1 MKRSVSLELGEKK
14 YTFITSDPQELVDQ
28 VFSKITEMYDSLSK
42 NEEEIGYEKVLV
54 GISVNLAHD
63 LVRSQNELL
72 RLKAKYEEVLSEYF
86 QGRDGVEK

>member
-1 MKRSVSLELGEKK
+1 M
-14 YTFITSDPQELVDQ
+14 DQ
-28 VFSKITEMYDSLSK
+28 VFSKIGELYDSLK
-42 NEEEIGYEKVLV
+42 NNEEEIGYEKNTG

-86 QGRDGVEK
+86 QGRDEVEK

>member
-28 VFSKITEMYDSLSK
+28 VFSKITEMYDSLRK

>member
-28 VFSKITEMYDSLSK
+28 VFSKITEMYDSLKK
-42 NEEEIGYEKVLV
+42 NEEEIGYEM
-54 GISVNLAHD
+54 
-63 LVRSQNELL
+63 L

-86 QGRDGVEK
+86 QGRDEVEK

>member
-1 MKRSVSLELGEKK
+1 MKRSVSLDLGEKK
-14 YTFITSDPQELVDQ
+14 YSFITSDPQELVDQ
-28 VFSKITEMYDSLSK
+28 VFSKIIEMYDSLKK
-42 NEEEIGYEKVLV
+42 NEDEIGYEKLLV